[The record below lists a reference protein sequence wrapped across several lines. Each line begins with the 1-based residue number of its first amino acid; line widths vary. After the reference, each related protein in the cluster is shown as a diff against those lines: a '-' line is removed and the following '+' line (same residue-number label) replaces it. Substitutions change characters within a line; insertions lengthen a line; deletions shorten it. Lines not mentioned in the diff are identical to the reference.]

1 MDNSVIAR
9 SGWLMRRVSG
19 KDWRKNWIELYRD
32 GYLKYYEND
41 YSPNPEDV
49 INMPTECIS
58 IKTGL
63 QVEESYCPPSGFSSQ
78 CVFAVSASGNKKWV
92 FCADSPDDMRAWQ
105 LALEQ
110 ARLLISRPPHH
121 TQHGHHHQTHPHA
134 HHHLNHPSILH
145 SMRLA
150 GLPGS
155 TLPLEEYHRLN
166 QYTQLQ
172 HMINSRTL
180 PLPFSHSDPR
190 ISTYPLH
197 LPTPNVSQS
206 NNSTTASTPPSI
218 SSPVTTTAIF
228 PIPVSP
234 VSAPPPRLPCFN
246 FNYPPPSDQS
256 LRHGPFYP
264 PISQTTSLPST
275 PLSSQ
280 SRIFPS
286 PFPEPDTRGFNL
298 DLLAGSTTSPDARL
312 GTNRLVW
319 PPFIWW

>member
-1 MDNSVIAR
+1 MLNN
-9 SGWLMRRVSG
+9 W
-19 KDWRKNWIELYRD
+19 KN
-32 GYLKYYEND
+32 K
-41 YSPNPEDV
+41 
-49 INMPTECIS
+49 
-58 IKTGL
+58 IKSNF
-63 QVEESYCPPSGFSSQ
+63 QVEESYCPPNGFSSQ

-121 TQHGHHHQTHPHA
+121 PQHGHPHPHHQTHHQTHPHA
-134 HHHLNHPSILH
+134 HHPFNINHSSILH

-155 TLPLEEYHRLN
+155 STLPLDEYHRLN

-180 PLPFSHSDPR
+180 PLPFNHSDPR

-197 LPTPNVSQS
+197 LPAPNVSQS
-206 NNSTTASTPPSI
+206 NNSTTTSTP
-218 SSPVTTTAIF
+218 SSAPVTTTAIF

-246 FNYPPPSDQS
+246 FNYPPPSDQP

-264 PISQTTSLPST
+264 PISQSTSLPST

-280 SRIFPS
+280 SRMFPL
-286 PFPEPDTRGFNL
+286 PFTE
-298 DLLAGSTTSPDARL
+298 PDARALHL
-312 GTNRLVW
+312 GM
-319 PPFIWW
+319 F